1 MEAQNQN
8 KQKPNSDQV
17 VLFMDEPNSKHKES
31 SPQAQAQ
38 ADSNN
43 ITLPLSQQQT
53 PAKTKTLRRLNFS
66 KPRARFAET
75 TFPLTPKPIPES
87 DENQPLYPHHD
98 TSSTDS
104 DDDWFDD
111 EEEDGNVGDSKE
123 AEYRRRRRKR
133 KINRRALIEFIL
145 FIIIMICLICSL
157 TLQSLQHKLC
167 WGLELWKWCLMIM
180 VLFCGRLVSAW
191 VVGFMVFLIERNF
204 MLREKV
210 LYFVYGLRKSFQNC
224 AWLGL
229 VLICWMIMFPD
240 IHKQNIVVKKTFLGL
255 IAVLTGATIWL
266 LKIVLVKVLASS
278 FHVATFFDRMKESVF
293 HHYILD
299 ALSGPPLDEEPKK
312 RGLKHAKTMPARLR
326 PEGSGGGVTRTLSKK
341 GSRRID
347 MEKLKKLSL
356 EGRANAWS
364 VKRLVNY
371 VKSSGLSTISRTVDD
386 FGAGESEINSEWEA
400 RTCAQRIFKNVAK
413 PGAKY
418 IEEEDLL
425 KFLNSEEV
433 HTIFPLFE
441 GALETGKISK
451 SSFRNWV
458 VHAYVERKA
467 LAHSLNDTK
476 TAVQQLHRLASAIVV
491 VIIIVVSLLVMG
503 VATIKV
509 IFVVTSQLLLV
520 GFMFQNTCKT
530 IFESIIFVF
539 VMHPF
544 DVGDRCV
551 IDGVQMI
558 VEEMNILTTVF
569 LRYDMEK
576 IYYPNSVL
584 LTKPISNFRRSPDMG
599 DTVDFTID
607 VSTPIEDIN
616 ALKKAIQLYIESK
629 PKHWSPKHTLI
640 FKEIENMDK
649 MKLVLC
655 VQHTINHQNYGE
667 KSSRRSELVFE
678 LKKIFE
684 ALGIKYRLLPQEV
697 HLIANQLNNILP
709 NANARIPT

>member
-8 KQKPNSDQV
+8 KHKTISDQV
-17 VLFMDEPNSKHKES
+17 VLFMDEPNLKHKD
-31 SPQAQAQ
+31 SPAP
-38 ADSNN
+38 ADTNLNDPVSV
-43 ITLPLSQQQT
+43 SQS
-53 PAKTKTLRRLNFS
+53 PAKTKTLHRLNFS

-75 TFPLTPKPIPES
+75 TYPLTPKTIPES
-87 DENQPLYPHHD
+87 EENQPSYPQD
-98 TSSTDS
+98 DASSTDS
-104 DDDWFDD
+104 DDEWFENEGDD
-111 EEEDGNVGDSKE
+111 EEDDNGDTKQ
-123 AEYRRRRRKR
+123 AKYRRKRKR
-133 KINRRALIEFIL
+133 KINKRALIEFI
-145 FIIIMICLICSL
+145 FFVIIMTCLICSL
-157 TLQSLQHKLC
+157 TLRSLKHRFS

-240 IHKQNIVVKKTFLGL
+240 IHKQNIVVKKAFLGL

-266 LKIVLVKVLASS
+266 MKIVGVKVLASS

-299 ALSGPPLDEEPKK
+299 ALSGPPLDEADREFVRK
-312 RGLKHAKTMPARLR
+312 RGLRHSKTMPARLR
-326 PEGSGGGVTRTLSKK
+326 EGGGGMTRTLSKK
-341 GSRRID
+341 ASRRID
-347 MEKLKKLSL
+347 MEKLRKLSL
-356 EGRANAWS
+356 GGRATAWS

-371 VKSSGLSTISRTVDD
+371 VKSSGGLSTISRTVDD
-386 FGAGESEINSEWEA
+386 FGAGKSEINSEWEA

-425 KFLNSEEV
+425 RFLDSEEV

-476 TAVQQLHRLASAIVV
+476 TAVQQLHRLASAIVI

-509 IFVVTSQLLLV
+509 VFVVTSQLLLV

-530 IFESIIFVF
+530 MFESIIFVF

-584 LTKPISNFRRSPDMG
+584 ITKPISNFRRSPDMG
-599 DTVDFTID
+599 DSVDLTID
-607 VSTPIEDIN
+607 ASTPVEDIN

-629 PKHWSPKHTLI
+629 PKYWSPKHTLI

-655 VQHTINHQNYGE
+655 VQHTMNHQNYGE
-667 KSSRRSELVFE
+667 KSARKSELVFE

-684 ALGIKYRLLPQEV
+684 TLGIKYRLLPQEV
-697 HLIANQLNNILP
+697 HLTQVNMP
-709 NANARIPT
+709 NGRMMM

>member
-8 KQKPNSDQV
+8 KQKPSSDQV
-17 VLFMDEPNSKHKES
+17 VIFMDEPNNHKES
-31 SPQAQAQ
+31 PPQAQV
-38 ADSNN
+38 DTNL
-43 ITLPLSQQQT
+43 TDHPVSQS

-66 KPRARFAET
+66 KPKARFAET
-75 TFPLTPKPIPES
+75 TFPLTPKTIAES
-87 DENQPLYPHHD
+87 EEKQPLNPHDD

-104 DDDWFDD
+104 DDEWFENEDD
-111 EEEDGNVGDSKE
+111 EEDGNGDTKQ
-123 AEYRRRRRKR
+123 AKYKRRRKR
-133 KINRRALIEFIL
+133 MVNKRALTEFIV
-145 FIIIMICLICSL
+145 FVIIMTCLICSL
-157 TLQSLQHKLC
+157 TLQSLKHKLS
-167 WGLELWKWCLMIM
+167 WGLELWKWCLMVM
-180 VLFCGRLVSAW
+180 VLFSGRLVSAW
-191 VVGFMVFLIERNF
+191 VVGFLVFLIERNF

-240 IHKQNIVVKKTFLGL
+240 NHKQNIVVKKTFLGL
-255 IAVLTGATIWL
+255 IAFLVGTTIWL

-278 FHVATFFDRMKESVF
+278 FHVATYFDRMKESVF
-293 HHYILD
+293 HHYLLD
-299 ALSGPPLDEEPKK
+299 ALSGPPLDETERELPRK
-312 RGLKHAKTMPARLR
+312 RGLRHSKTMPARLR
-326 PEGSGGGVTRTLSKK
+326 EGGGGVGRTLSKK
-341 GSRRID
+341 GSRKID
-347 MEKLKKLSL
+347 MEKLRKLSL
-356 EGRANAWS
+356 EGRATPLS

-371 VKSSGLSTISRTVDD
+371 VKSSGLSTISRTVDN

-418 IEEEDLL
+418 LEEEDLL

-476 TAVQQLHRLASAIVV
+476 TAVQQLHRLASAVV
-491 VIIIVVSLLVMG
+491 IVIIIVVSLLVMG
-503 VATIKV
+503 VATVKV
-509 IFVVTSQLLLV
+509 VFVVTSQLLIL

-530 IFESIIFVF
+530 MFESIIFVF

-607 VSTPIEDIN
+607 ASTPVEDIN

-629 PKHWSPKHTLI
+629 PKYWSPKHTLI

-655 VQHTINHQNYGE
+655 VQHTMNHQNYGE
-667 KSSRRSELVFE
+667 KSTRRSELVFE

-684 ALGIKYRLLPQEV
+684 TLGIKYRLLPQEV
-697 HLIANQLNNILP
+697 HLTQVNMP
-709 NANARIPT
+709 NGRMVV